1 MRDACKRYIP
11 LVPPFH
17 KAPAEFSPAEA
28 RAYFDWYLSHL
39 DGRCEYLKELVYQTS
54 DLAEGTLDCTLES
67 LRPLWAW
74 FLPRARIVWR
84 REARLLRDVLR
95 TGALEPKFARDIF
108 KPWRRTLST
117 KTEYLIRD
125 IGMYVGKTFV
135 AQYPQR
141 LSWTYRSA
149 PQSDIFVNTPLL
161 TGFVQTEDMRG
172 NALPQPFHPEF
183 EPIHMTGVQAV
194 KILHGRQANEDLYRI
209 CLLWSGWIPGDGDR
223 GQPRA

>member
-1 MRDACKRYIP
+1 MG
-11 LVPPFH
+11 VV
-17 KAPAEFSPAEA
+17 SPT
-28 RAYFDWYLSHL
+28 R
-39 DGRCEYLKELVYQTS
+39 GV
-54 DLAEGTLDCTLES
+54 
-67 LRPLWAW
+67 
-74 FLPRARIVWR
+74 VWR

-95 TGALEPKFARDIF
+95 TGALEMEFARDIF
-108 KPWRRTLST
+108 KPWRRALST

-125 IGMYVGKTFV
+125 IGMYVGKTLV
-135 AQYPQR
+135 AQYPQH

-172 NALPQPFHPEF
+172 NALPQPFHPQF

-194 KILHGRQANEDLYRI
+194 KILRGRQANEDLYRI
-209 CLLWSGWIPGDGDR
+209 CLLWSGWIPVDGDR

>member
-1 MRDACKRYIP
+1 MG
-11 LVPPFH
+11 LV
-17 KAPAEFSPAEA
+17 SPT
-28 RAYFDWYLSHL
+28 R
-39 DGRCEYLKELVYQTS
+39 GV
-54 DLAEGTLDCTLES
+54 
-67 LRPLWAW
+67 
-74 FLPRARIVWR
+74 VWR

-95 TGALEPKFARDIF
+95 TGALEMEFARDIF
-108 KPWRRTLST
+108 KPWRRALST

-125 IGMYVGKTFV
+125 IGMYVGKTLV

-194 KILHGRQANEDLYRI
+194 KILCGRQANEDLYRI
-209 CLLWSGWIPGDGDR
+209 CLLWSGWIPVDGDR

>member
-1 MRDACKRYIP
+1 M
-11 LVPPFH
+11 L
-17 KAPAEFSPAEA
+17 
-28 RAYFDWYLSHL
+28 RA
-39 DGRCEYLKELVYQTS
+39 
-54 DLAEGTLDCTLES
+54 
-67 LRPLWAW
+67 
-74 FLPRARIVWR
+74 
-84 REARLLRDVLR
+84 
-95 TGALEPKFARDIF
+95 GALEPKFARDIF
-108 KPWRRTLST
+108 KPWRRALST

-161 TGFVQTEDMRG
+161 TGFVQTRDMRG